1 MYLYFVFVAH
11 EDEIMFQWNR
21 DHTINDHHNHHQ
33 FVSLSSILRTCV
45 VFFWT
50 VTASQDDDQCL
61 SSHEYYPATGRRRQ
75 SGTNMFNLYSSM
87 NRRGGEVEEKKEIQ
101 TTGHDRF
108 YQTERSRCAIDD

>member
-1 MYLYFVFVAH
+1 
-11 EDEIMFQWNR
+11 MFQWNR

-50 VTASQDDDQCL
+50 VTASQDDDHNKDQCL

-108 YQTERSRCAIDD
+108 YQTERSRCAIDDD